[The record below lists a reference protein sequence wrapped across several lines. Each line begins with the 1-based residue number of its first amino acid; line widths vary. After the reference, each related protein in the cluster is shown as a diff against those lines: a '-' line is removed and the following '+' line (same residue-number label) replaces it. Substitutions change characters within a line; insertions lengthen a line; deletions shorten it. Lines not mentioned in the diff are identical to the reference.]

1 MHSQLEEHIFMKEPN
16 TLVQTKLLLELKFNF
31 PTNLWGALCLY
42 YQPNKSFQFQRTTE
56 FELHK
61 VLFSHSANNKFPTFL
76 TILPLVII
84 TKIKILFYLQ
94 LKLVQIFV
102 LALSPMT
109 DCLTSPTFSF
119 NPKPSDTFHI
129 HLALNPSILSARP
142 PVSRHFSRLHV
153 FLLTNALHHYSTHH
167 NSIQQVL
174 KSCDKNESYTV
185 HNYRFHVMEWTPVNI
200 KVSINY
206 AKESACKIPSD
217 H

>member
-1 MHSQLEEHIFMKEPN
+1 MHSQLEEHIFMKELN

-31 PTNLWGALCLY
+31 PTNLWGALCLHF
-42 YQPNKSFQFQRTTE
+42 QPNKSFQFRRTTE

-102 LALSPMT
+102 SALSPMT

-129 HLALNPSILSARP
+129 HL
-142 PVSRHFSRLHV
+142 
-153 FLLTNALHHYSTHH
+153 
-167 NSIQQVL
+167 
-174 KSCDKNESYTV
+174 
-185 HNYRFHVMEWTPVNI
+185 
-200 KVSINY
+200 VSINQFY
-206 AKESACKIPSD
+206 QPDLPSLDIFPDFMFSSLLMLSTTIPPTTTPSNKY
-217 H
+217 